1 MSELH
6 YFCPNCWEEI
16 PKDTKICP
24 FCGANLEDLEEK
36 NTYLEKLILAL
47 RSKDGF
53 TARRAAYI
61 LGEIGNPQA
70 IDALATTIEEQD
82 PYVAAEA
89 VMALAKIG
97 GIRALDIVE
106 RAKSH
111 PYITVRKAAFEAEK
125 ILKR

>member
-1 MSELH
+1 MGKLH

-24 FCGANLEDLEEK
+24 FCGANLEEN
-36 NTYLEKLILAL
+36 NTYLEKLISAL
-47 RSKDGF
+47 KSKDGF

-70 IDALATTIEEQD
+70 IDALAAAIEEQD
-82 PYVAAEA
+82 PYIAGEA
-89 VMALAKIG
+89 VIALAKIG
-97 GIRALDIVE
+97 GVRALDVIE

-111 PYITVRKAAFEAEK
+111 PYVTVRKAAFEAEK
-125 ILKR
+125 ILKK